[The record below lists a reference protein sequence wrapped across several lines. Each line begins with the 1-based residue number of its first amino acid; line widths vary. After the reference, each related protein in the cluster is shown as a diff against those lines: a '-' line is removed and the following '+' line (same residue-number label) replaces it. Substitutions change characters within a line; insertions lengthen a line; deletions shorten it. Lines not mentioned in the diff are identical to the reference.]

1 MIFSIRNR
9 ADEIGFLISRLLSLS
24 KIPLAEFRGLGLNLP
39 SMESSTEY
47 LVVSGSLR
55 SKSRSREMAHF
66 LTDCYRSEGIVAQ
79 MIDLRDL
86 PLPFCDGEAA
96 YDDRSV
102 LTVSKTI
109 SEARVVIIAT
119 PIYNFDASAALKNLI
134 ELTGESWEDKVVGFL
149 CAAGGS
155 MSYMSVMSLANS
167 LMLDFRC
174 LIIPRIVYATSQDF
188 TDGCLSSSEVRERVR
203 ELAVASTRI
212 RNSSV

>member
-1 MIFSIRNR
+1 
-9 ADEIGFLISRLLSLS
+9 
-24 KIPLAEFRGLGLNLP
+24 
-39 SMESSTEY
+39 
-47 LVVSGSLR
+47 
-55 SKSRSREMAHF
+55 MARF
-66 LTDCYRSEGIVAQ
+66 LTDCYLAAGIEVQ

-86 PLPFCDGEAA
+86 PLPFCDGETA
-96 YDDRSV
+96 YGHESV
-102 LTVSKTI
+102 PALSRAI
-109 SEARVVIIAT
+109 SAARVVVIAT

-134 ELTGESWEDKVVGFL
+134 ELTGDSWEDKVVGFL

-188 TDGCLSSSEVRERVR
+188 TDWELSSSVVRERVR

-212 RNSSV
+212 RNR

>member
-1 MIFSIRNR
+1 M
-9 ADEIGFLISRLLSLS
+9 DLS
-24 KIPLAEFRGLGLNLP
+24 A
-39 SMESSTEY
+39 EY
-47 LVVSGSLR
+47 LIVSGSLR
-55 SKSRSREMAHF
+55 TNSRSRTLAQY
-66 LTDCYRSEGIVAQ
+66 LTDCYQSQGIAARL
-79 MIDLRDL
+79 IDLRSV

-96 YDDRSV
+96 YDHQSV
-102 LTVSKTI
+102 LALSKII

-174 LIIPRIVYATSQDF
+174 LIIPRIVYATSDDF
-188 TDGCLSSSEVRERVR
+188 TDGCLSSSVVRERVR
-203 ELAVASTRI
+203 RLALASATI
-212 RNSSV
+212 RNSPG